1 MNNNK
6 KIVGGEI
13 IGIGSDFVVIHKD
26 GKRFLIEVN
35 FATLKELKFSTT
47 PYGSLILYPLKT
59 IF

>member
-13 IGIGSDFVVIHKD
+13 VGIGSDFVVINKQ

-35 FATLKELKFSTT
+35 FESLKELKFSTT
-47 PYGSLILYPLKT
+47 PYGSQI
-59 IF
+59 

>member
-13 IGIGSDFVVIHKD
+13 IGMGSDFVVIHKQ

-35 FATLKELKFSTT
+35 FASLKELKFSTT
-47 PYGSLILYPLKT
+47 PYGSQI
-59 IF
+59 